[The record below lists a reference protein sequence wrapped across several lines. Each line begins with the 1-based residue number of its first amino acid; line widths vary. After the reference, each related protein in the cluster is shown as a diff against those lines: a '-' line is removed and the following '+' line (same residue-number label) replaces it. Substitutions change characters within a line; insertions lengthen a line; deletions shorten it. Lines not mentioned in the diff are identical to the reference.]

1 MYHGIKNKRG
11 VGHIYVIAR
20 EEEDQILFYVRDDGI
35 GMKPDKLSYVRT
47 RISQGQ
53 TERGGDSSGF
63 GLVNVNQ
70 RLKLNYGEEYGL
82 KIESVYGEGTEVM
95 AVIPKGRKI
104 FN

>member
-1 MYHGIKNKRG
+1 M
-11 VGHIYVIAR
+11 
-20 EEEDQILFYVRDDGI
+20 
-35 GMKPDKLSYVRT
+35 
-47 RISQGQ
+47 
-53 TERGGDSSGF
+53 
-63 GLVNVNQ
+63 NQ

>member
-11 VGHIYVIAR
+11 VGHIHVTAS
-20 EEEDQILFYVRDDGI
+20 EEEDKILFYVQDDGI
-35 GMKPDKLSYVRT
+35 GMKPDELSHVRT
-47 RISQGQ
+47 RISRGQ
-53 TERGGDSSGF
+53 TERGGSSGF

-82 KIESVYGEGTEVM
+82 KIDSEYGEGTEVIV
-95 AVIPKGRKI
+95 VIPKSRKI